1 MERRRRW
8 RLQAAAAAAL
18 GLMVVGVIDYRGCR
32 LLQHYLPARAEFGVA
47 REHQTLGLQLRP
59 RDTELA
65 PGLRLRRGR
74 ARRCESFMRVHWVAV
89 PQELRAR
96 RANRPRGPPAHR
108 APRRRGGAAAAAAA
122 LPGGC
127 LLGGSQPFAQSRLWL
142 PSLPTHTA
150 SQYGCGWR

>member
-47 REHQTLGLQLRP
+47 REHQTLGLQLR
-59 RDTELA
+59 
-65 PGLRLRRGR
+65 RGR

-108 APRRRGGAAAAAAA
+108 APRRRGGAAAAATA